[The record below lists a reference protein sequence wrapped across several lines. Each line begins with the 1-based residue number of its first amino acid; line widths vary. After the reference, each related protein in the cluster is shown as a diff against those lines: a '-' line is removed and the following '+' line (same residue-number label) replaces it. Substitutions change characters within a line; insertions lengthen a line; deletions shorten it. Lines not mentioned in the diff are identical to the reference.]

1 MNNDNDEFAAQWR
14 RLEHMARRGFD
25 RLTGMGNERGEGFG
39 ANFRMGRMLAAG
51 DIRLVAL
58 YFIEQQPRHGY
69 DLIKM
74 IEDRSQGF
82 YAPSPGMI
90 YPALT
95 YLEEAGYVTSENDGN
110 KKLYAITDAGRAHL
124 GENRQAIEATL
135 GFLAKAGERM
145 AQFREWSFG
154 GKDGEQGGDHR
165 HERGGP
171 FARHGR
177 SGPGWGFGG
186 PGGKGSPGRDRNIE
200 DVLPEVNDAR
210 RALKQ
215 AIKDAVRK
223 SEDIQRQVAE
233 ILRRAAD
240 EIARAGADDIDL

>member
-1 MNNDNDEFAAQWR
+1 MTNDTDEFAAQWR
-14 RLEHMARRGFD
+14 RFEHMARRGFD
-25 RLTGMGNERGEGFG
+25 RLTGMGTERGEGFG

-74 IEDRSQGF
+74 IEERSQGF

-124 GENRQAIEATL
+124 GENRAAIEATL

-154 GKDGEQGGDHR
+154 NKDGGNRPQGDDPRRAAGP
-165 HERGGP
+165 GG
-171 FARHGR
+171 RHGR
-177 SGPGWGFGG
+177 GGWRFGG
-186 PGGKGSPGRDRNIE
+186 HDRDIE

-210 RALKQ
+210 RALKA
-215 AIKDAVRK
+215 AIKDAVSK
-223 SEDIQRQVAE
+223 SQDTQRQVAA
-233 ILRRAAD
+233 ILRRAAE
-240 EIARAGADDIDL
+240 EIAQAGTDDIDL